1 MLFKYRLL
9 SVRPLLNKFPVIM
22 GNINVVYVAL
32 AGVYVSFP
40 LYIKYVVDRDK

>member
-1 MLFKYRLL
+1 
-9 SVRPLLNKFPVIM
+9 M